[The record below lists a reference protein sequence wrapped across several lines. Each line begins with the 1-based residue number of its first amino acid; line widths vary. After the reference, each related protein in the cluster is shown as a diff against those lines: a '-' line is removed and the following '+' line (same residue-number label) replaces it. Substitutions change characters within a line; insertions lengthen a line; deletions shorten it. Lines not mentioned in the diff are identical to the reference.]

1 VIPLLIELSIKNFAI
16 IENLTVPFEKGLT
29 VLTGETGA
37 GKSIIIDAIS
47 LLVGG
52 RGSTEFV
59 RHGANRSEIQGL
71 FLIENPTHDIF
82 DKALQ
87 LGIEISEDQ
96 MVVLQRD
103 ITSQGKSICR
113 VNGKLVTLGIL
124 RELGESLVDIH
135 GQHEHQHLMQG
146 ERHLSLLDQFIGE
159 EVNEA
164 LIEYKNIFRTY
175 TELSSRVKQF
185 SENEQKLAQRLDLLQ
200 YQLKEIEKSKLKP
213 NEDVQLSD
221 ERLKLANGEKLYK
234 TIHDCYHALY
244 GDGKGL
250 DWIMDAMNNVE
261 EASTIDKEL
270 IPLKET
276 ISNCYYLLEEAT
288 FSLRDYYESIEFDPN
303 RLNLIEARLNEI
315 SQLKRKYGENVTDIL
330 EYSAKV
336 EDEIDHLLNR
346 EEKIQELEQQLENV
360 CYDLF
365 LEAKNVTQ
373 IRSKAAKEL
382 VEKIHQQLKDLYME
396 KTKFQIDISE
406 RVASMKDPIVDGNH
420 VHFQEDGIDKVEFLL
435 STNPG
440 EPLKPLAKIASGGEI
455 SRIMLALKSIF
466 SSHHGVTSLIFDEV
480 DTGVSGRVAQ
490 AIAEKIFRI
499 STNSQVLCITH
510 LPQVAAMAS
519 NHLYISKEQLE
530 NKTATKVTT
539 LSKEEQVEELARML
553 SGAETTNL
561 TRENAK
567 ELLAQAE
574 NKKAVFV
581 KLTN

>member
-1 VIPLLIELSIKNFAI
+1 MLIELSIKNFAI

-59 RHGANRSEIQGL
+59 RHGTNRAEIQGL
-71 FLIENPTHDIF
+71 FYIENCSHDIF
-82 DKALQ
+82 SKALE
-87 LGIEISEDQ
+87 LGIEITEDK

-103 ITSQGKSICR
+103 MTIQGKSICR

-124 RELGESLVDIH
+124 RELGETLVDIH
-135 GQHEHQHLMQG
+135 GQHEHQHLMQV
-146 ERHLSLLDQFIGE
+146 ERHLSLLDQFAQQTLYQNL
-159 EVNEA
+159 V
-164 LIEYKNIFRTY
+164 EYKAVFKLFK
-175 TELSSRVKQF
+175 ELQNRVKQF
-185 SENEQKLAQRLDLLQ
+185 SENEQKLAQRLDLLK

-213 NEDVQLSD
+213 NEDIDLSE
-221 ERLKLANGEKLYK
+221 ERLKLSNGEKLYK

-250 DWIMDAMNNVE
+250 DWLMEAMNNVE
-261 EASTIDKEL
+261 EASAIDKQL
-270 IPLKET
+270 HKLKDT

-288 FSLRDYYESIEFDPN
+288 FSLRDYYEGIEFEPD
-303 RLNLIEARLNEI
+303 RLNIIEGRINEI
-315 SQLKRKYGENVTDIL
+315 NQLKRKYGENVTNIL
-330 EYSAKV
+330 EYASKI
-336 EDEIDHLLNR
+336 EEEIEHLSNR
-346 EEKIQELEQQLENV
+346 EQKIHELQQQLNDISQ
-360 CYDLF
+360 DLYVEGKN
-365 LEAKNVTQ
+365 LTKIRKEVAKNLED
-373 IRSKAAKEL
+373 S
-382 VEKIHQQLKDLYME
+382 IHQQLKDLYME
-396 KTKFQIDISE
+396 KTKFKVDVTE
-406 RVASMKDPIVDGNH
+406 RSSSTNDPIIEGKH

-466 SSHHGVTSLIFDEV
+466 STHHGITSLIFDEV

-490 AIAEKIFRI
+490 AIAEKIYKI
-499 STNSQVLCITH
+499 SQNSQVLCITH
-510 LPQVAAMAS
+510 LPQVAAMATT
-519 NHLYISKEQLE
+519 HLYISKEQLPS
-530 NKTATKVTT
+530 KTLTRVAA
-539 LSKEEQVEELARML
+539 LSNEEQVEELARML
-553 SGAETTNL
+553 SGAETTTL

-567 ELLAQAE
+567 ELLQQATQI
-574 NKKAVFV
+574 KTGFA

>member
-1 VIPLLIELSIKNFAI
+1 MLIELSIKNFAI

-52 RGSTEFV
+52 RGSVEFV
-59 RHGANRSEIQGL
+59 RHGANRAEIQGL
-71 FLIENPTHDIF
+71 FFIDNLSHDIY

-87 LGIEISEDQ
+87 LGIEINDDQ

-135 GQHEHQHLMQG
+135 GQHEHQHLMQV
-146 ERHLSLLDQFIGE
+146 ERHLSLLDQFI
-159 EVNEA
+159 VDKISDA
-164 LIEYKNIFRTY
+164 LNEYKNIYKTF
-175 TELSSRVKQF
+175 TELKGRVKQF
-185 SENEQKLAQRLDLLQ
+185 SENEQKIAHRLDLLQ
-200 YQLKEIEKSKLKP
+200 YQLKEIEKSNLTP
-213 NEDVQLSD
+213 DEDVHLTEERFKLS
-221 ERLKLANGEKLYK
+221 NGEKLYK
-234 TIHDCYHALY
+234 TIHDSYHALY

-250 DWIMDAMNNVE
+250 DWLMDAMNHVVE
-261 EASTIDKEL
+261 AATIDKQL

-288 FSLRDYYESIEFDPN
+288 FSLRDYYEGIEFDPD
-303 RLNLIEARLNEI
+303 RLNLIEGRLNEI
-315 SQLKRKYGENVTDIL
+315 SQLKRKYGHDVTHIL
-330 EYSAKV
+330 EYSSKI
-336 EDEIDHLLNR
+336 EEEIDNLLNR
-346 EEKIQELEQQLENV
+346 EAKIEEIQNQLEHV
-360 CYDLF
+360 SYDLY
-365 LEAKNVTQ
+365 LEAKNLTQ
-373 IRSKAAKEL
+373 IRTTAAKDL
-382 VEKIHQQLKDLYME
+382 GDKIQQHLKDLYME
-396 KTKFQIDISE
+396 KTKFYIEVSE
-406 RVASMKDPIVDGNH
+406 RAASEKDPAIDGKY

-490 AIAEKIFRI
+490 AIAEKIYKI
-499 STNSQVLCITH
+499 STDSQVLCITH
-510 LPQVAAMAS
+510 LPQVAAMATT
-519 NHLYISKEQLE
+519 HLYISKEQLE
-530 NKTATKVTT
+530 NKTVTKVAT
-539 LSKEEQVEELARML
+539 LTKLEQVEEVARML
-553 SGAETTNL
+553 SGAETTKL

-567 ELLAQAE
+567 ELLDQAE
-574 NKKAVFV
+574 KIKGVYV